1 MRAFNFQKWNQII
14 GWSVFVV
21 ALTTYWLT
29 VEPTVSFWDA
39 GEYITTASNLEVGHP
54 PGAPLYQIIGAFFSI
69 FAFDAENVALTI
81 NLMSVFA
88 SAFTILFLFWSLSLL
103 LRQFHNDQQDLEASI
118 GWKIIGSSAVGALA
132 FTFTDSFWFSA
143 VEAEVYA
150 AAACIMS
157 ILFYCG
163 LRWQADMYTP
173 RGNRWLILIAF
184 VVGLSFGIHFMGL
197 LTIPAIGFLYFFRTT
212 PKVTPKNFI
221 IANIVVVAVL
231 LFIFKLLL
239 PWTLKFFSAME
250 LFFVNNLRLPFNS
263 GTAFAA
269 LLFIGLFYWGLKTT
283 RAKGQVWGNTL
294 ILCVLF
300 IFIGF
305 SSWLMLPIR
314 ANAGTVINENNPN
327 NARELLAYYN
337 REQYP
342 ETHLFYGPQ
351 FTEIYA
357 GLDPDKPYKDDKP
370 KYEKDAASGKYIVVN
385 EWENAAQN
393 TDDAH
398 KALLP
403 RMWSS
408 EHAANYMQYTGG
420 LEFGIKRAY
429 RSEQRLVQEVDKF
442 KEAHQ
447 QGLVTTQEYH
457 EFLNRFSPFLDI
469 EKPSFFDNIKF
480 MFVHQFGY
488 MYWRYFMWNFVGRQN
503 DIQGQG
509 DSLHGN
515 WLSGINP
522 IDEMRLGNQDAL
534 PSDLKNNKARNTY
547 YFLPLLLGALGLA
560 FHYRK
565 DKKSFWVLMVFF
577 LFTGLALKVY
587 LNERP
592 YEPRERDY
600 AIVGSFYVFALWI
613 GYGAYALIDWL
624 QQSSLKKLSL
634 PVGLGLAMLA
644 GPVLLATQN
653 WDDHDR
659 SGRYTANAMGKMYL
673 DSCDPN
679 ALLFTIGDNDT
690 FALWYQQNIEHYR
703 QDVRIINTSLF
714 QTDWYID
721 DMKKQAF
728 TSAPIPSQLKHE
740 QYRYG
745 VRDVIAYQETV
756 RDTVDIKTWMNFVA
770 SEDQRFK
777 VELNSGQFINA
788 FPAKVVRIP
797 VDKEAVLRNGIVAA
811 KDADLIVPY
820 IDIELKGDFIYKN
833 RLLMLDIIAN
843 NNWERPVYFS
853 GGAFGD
859 DDYLWMKDYLQL
871 DGMVYK
877 LVPIKTPIDPRNP
890 YEMGRVDAE
899 KMYDIVMSWDWGNSG
914 DPEIY
919 HDTETRRNGI
929 TYRSN
934 LARLADELVRQK
946 DYKKAEEV
954 LDLAMEKMPVNL
966 FEYYSLLDP
975 FVWNYYVI
983 DKAEKAR
990 QVFEQTAQIHREY
1003 LDYYASLDLTN
1014 QLENL
1019 EEIYSKMNQYEGL
1032 VLFVYAYD
1040 EPAYYM
1046 ETRQRFMDDVAQ
1058 FKALFE
1064 RVGVDIEKEFL
1075 RTKPRESAQDLDSE
1089 ENSMLDPEMSP
1100 DAGSEM
1106 STENSMP

>member
-1 MRAFNFQKWNQII
+1 
-14 GWSVFVV
+14 
-21 ALTTYWLT
+21 
-29 VEPTVSFWDA
+29 
-39 GEYITTASNLEVGHP
+39 
-54 PGAPLYQIIGAFFSI
+54 
-69 FAFDAENVALTI
+69 
-81 NLMSVFA
+81 
-88 SAFTILFLFWSLSLL
+88 
-103 LRQFHNDQQDLEASI
+103 
-118 GWKIIGSSAVGALA
+118 
-132 FTFTDSFWFSA
+132 
-143 VEAEVYA
+143 
-150 AAACIMS
+150 
-157 ILFYCG
+157 
-163 LRWQADMYTP
+163 
-173 RGNRWLILIAF
+173 
-184 VVGLSFGIHFMGL
+184 
-197 LTIPAIGFLYFFRTT
+197 
-212 PKVTPKNFI
+212 
-221 IANIVVVAVL
+221 
-231 LFIFKLLL
+231 
-239 PWTLKFFSAME
+239 
-250 LFFVNNLRLPFNS
+250 
-263 GTAFAA
+263 
-269 LLFIGLFYWGLKTT
+269 
-283 RAKGQVWGNTL
+283 
-294 ILCVLF
+294 
-300 IFIGF
+300 
-305 SSWLMLPIR
+305 
-314 ANAGTVINENNPN
+314 VINENNPN

-370 KYEKDAASGKYIVVN
+370 KYEKDTLQSKYIVVN
-385 EWENAAQN
+385 EWKNAAQN

-408 EHAANYMQYTGG
+408 EHAANYMSYTGG

-442 KEAHQ
+442 KEAHE

-469 EKPSFFDNIKF
+469 EKPSFMDNIKF

-503 DIQGQG
+503 DVQGQG

-515 WLSGINP
+515 WISGINF
-522 IDEMRLGNQDAL
+522 IDTARLGNQDVL
-534 PSDLKNNKARNTY
+534 PSDLKNNRARNTY

-600 AIVGSFYVFALWI
+600 AIVGSFYVFAMWI

-624 QQSSLKKLSL
+624 QQKSLKAVSVPL
-634 PVGLGLAMLA
+634 GLGLSMLA

-690 FALWYQQNIEHYR
+690 FALWYQQNVEHYR

-728 TSAPIPSQLKHE
+728 TSAPIPSQLEHE

-777 VELNSGQFINA
+777 VELNSGQFISA

-797 VDKEAVLRNGIVAA
+797 VDKEAVLRNGIVPA

-820 IDIELKGDFIYKN
+820 IDIELSGDFIYKN

-843 NNWERPVYFS
+843 NNWERPIYFS

-914 DPEIY
+914 NPEVY

-934 LARLADELVRQK
+934 LARLAEELVGIK
-946 DYKKAEEV
+946 DYDKAEEI
-954 LDLAMEKMPVNL
+954 LDLAMEKMPVDL

-975 FVWNYYVI
+975 FVWNYYAI
-983 DKAEKAR
+983 DKVEKAR
-990 QVFEQTAQIHREY
+990 KVFEQTTKIHREY
-1003 LDYYASLDLTN
+1003 LEYYASLDITN
-1014 QLENL
+1014 QIGNL

-1046 ETRQRFMDDVAQ
+1046 ETRNRFMEDVGQ
-1058 FKALFE
+1058 FQALFE

-1075 RTKPRESAQDLDSE
+1075 RTEP
-1089 ENSMLDPEMSP
+1089 
-1100 DAGSEM
+1100 
-1106 STENSMP
+1106 

>member
-1 MRAFNFQKWNQII
+1 MPAFNFQKWNKII
-14 GWSVFVV
+14 GWSVFAI
-21 ALTTYWLT
+21 ALITYWLT

-54 PGAPLYQIIGAFFSI
+54 PGAPLYQILGAFFSI
-69 FAFDAENVALTI
+69 FAIGQANVALTI

-103 LRQFHNDQQDLEASI
+103 LRQLSTDSESI
-118 GWKIIGSSAVGALA
+118 STERGVKIIGSAAIGALA

-163 LRWQADMYTP
+163 LRWQADMFHP
-173 RGNRWLILIAF
+173 RGNRWLVLIAF
-184 VVGLSFGIHFMGL
+184 IVGLSFGIHFMGL
-197 LTIPAIGFLYFFRTT
+197 LTIPAIGFLYFFKKT
-212 PKVTPKNFI
+212 PVVTPKNFI
-221 IANIVVVAVL
+221 VANVVVVAVL

-263 GTAFAA
+263 GTAFSA
-269 LLFIGLFYWGLKTT
+269 LLFIGLFYYGLKIT
-283 RAKGQVWGNTL
+283 RAKGQVWANTVL
-294 ILCVLF
+294 LCVLF

-357 GLDPDKPYKDDKP
+357 GLDPDNPYKDDKP
-370 KYEKDAASGKYIVVN
+370 KYEKDPAQGKYIVVN
-385 EWENAAQN
+385 EWENASQN

-408 EHAANYMQYTGG
+408 EHAANYMQCTGG
-420 LEFGIKRAY
+420 LEFAVKRAY
-429 RSEQRLVQEVDKF
+429 RGEERLIEEVNKF
-442 KEAHQ
+442 KEAHS
-447 QGLVTTQEYH
+447 QGLVSTKEYH

-469 EKPSFFDNIKF
+469 EKPGFLDNIKF

-488 MYWRYFMWNFVGRQN
+488 MYWRYFMWNFTGRQN

-515 WLSGINP
+515 WLSGINF
-522 IDEMRLGNQDAL
+522 IDQWRLGDQSNL

-547 YFLPLLLGALGLA
+547 YFLPLLLGVFGLA

-565 DKKSFWVLMVFF
+565 DKKGFWVLMVFF

-600 AIVGSFYVFALWI
+600 AIVGSFYVFAMWI
-613 GYGAYALIDWL
+613 GYGAYALVDWL
-624 QQSSLKKLSL
+624 QEKSLKKLSA
-634 PVGLGLAMLA
+634 PIGLGLALLA
-644 GPVLLATQN
+644 GPMLLATQN
-653 WDDHDR
+653 WDDHNR

-690 FALWYQQNIEHYR
+690 FALWYQQNVEHYR

-728 TSAPIPSQLKHE
+728 SSAPIPSQLKHE

-770 SEDQRFK
+770 SEDLRFK

-788 FPAKVVRIP
+788 FPSKVIRIP
-797 VDKEAVLRNGIVAA
+797 VDKEAVLKNGIVPA
-811 KDADLIVPY
+811 KDEDLIVPY
-820 IDIELKGDFIYKN
+820 IDIELSGDFIYKN

-843 NNWERPVYFS
+843 NNWERPIYFS

-877 LVPIKTPIDPRNP
+877 LVPIKTPVNPRNP
-890 YEMGRVDAE
+890 YEMGRVDAD
-899 KMYDIVMSWDWGNSG
+899 KMYDIVMSWDWGGSG
-914 DPEIY
+914 NPEIY

-934 LARLADELVRQK
+934 LSRLADELVRLKQY
-946 DYKKAEEV
+946 DKAETI
-954 LDLAMEKMPVNL
+954 LDLGMEKMPVNL

-975 FVWNYYVI
+975 FVWNYYAI
-983 DKAEKAR
+983 GADEKAR
-990 QVFEQTAQIHREY
+990 KVFEQTTEVHREY
-1003 LDYYASLDLTN
+1003 LNYYAA
-1014 QLENL
+1014 LEVSSQISNL
-1019 EEIYSKMNQYEGL
+1019 EEIYSKMNQYESL
-1032 VLFVYAYD
+1032 VLFVNAFD
-1040 EPAYYM
+1040 NAEYYQ
-1046 ETRQRFMDDVAQ
+1046 TIRAQ
-1058 FKALFE
+1058 FMSDVGQFQGLFE
-1064 RVGVDIEKEFL
+1064 RVGVDLEKEFL
-1075 RTKPRESAQDLDSE
+1075 QTEIKDMALEVESV
-1089 ENSMLDPEMSP
+1089 DPAS
-1100 DAGSEM
+1100 
-1106 STENSMP
+1106 